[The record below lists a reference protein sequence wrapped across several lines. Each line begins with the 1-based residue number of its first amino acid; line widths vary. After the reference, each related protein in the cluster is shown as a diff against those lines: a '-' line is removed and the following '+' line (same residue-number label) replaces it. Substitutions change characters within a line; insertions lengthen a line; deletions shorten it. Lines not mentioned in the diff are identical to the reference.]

1 MFFFSS
7 YNVSFMILTY
17 FLPMAIM
24 TALYAA
30 IGREL
35 WGQKAIGEATAVQVE
50 SIKSKRR
57 VSCNHLPIKSAT
69 TFLEKWK
76 EVVRE
81 KCFEKSGSRNLV
93 QEIWFE
99 KSGSRKVVDQKKK
112 WFYTI
117 NPQFFRL
124 EKSGWPEKK
133 SEFEE
138 PLF

>member
-1 MFFFSS
+1 MGVVYEHSSTIIISQAINPLVFNLFFS

-57 VSCNHLPIKSAT
+57 VSCNHY
-69 TFLEKWK
+69 F
-76 EVVRE
+76 
-81 KCFEKSGSRNLV
+81 
-93 QEIWFE
+93 
-99 KSGSRKVVDQKKK
+99 
-112 WFYTI
+112 
-117 NPQFFRL
+117 
-124 EKSGWPEKK
+124 
-133 SEFEE
+133 
-138 PLF
+138 